1 MFKPIRLQEFLERS
15 GVSLDN
21 YGFETAKIKHI
32 ISLRDMSEIQVIF
45 PMERRYLEKIL
56 FKIQITEGD
65 KKVYQGCEIKLVRMD
80 PYSLKVGQTFV
91 QRNKYVSILENFK
104 NIFEKF
110 TVSRGLAKLT
120 SMIVIGK
127 DREGN
132 TALAHYLPPIIE
144 MHNSELILMDGIHR
158 NFIGLSLGTTLESI
172 VIENVQIPFPCSARK
187 WDEIKV
193 VETKPEDIKD
203 RFFDLKKDLFRDLK
217 NIGIDG

>member
-1 MFKPIRLQEFLERS
+1 MFKPIILQEFLERS
-15 GVSLDN
+15 GVSLEN
-21 YGFETAKIKHI
+21 YGFEILKIKHV

-56 FKIQITEGD
+56 FKIRTIGGD
-65 KKVYQGCEIKLVRMD
+65 EKVYQNCEIKLVRLD

-110 TVSRGLAKLT
+110 TVSRGIAKLT
-120 SMIVIGK
+120 SMIVIGR
-127 DREGN
+127 DRERN

-144 MHNSELILMDGIHR
+144 MHNTDLILMDGIHR

-172 VIENVQIPFPCSARK
+172 VIEKVKIPFPCSVK
-187 WDEIKV
+187 TWDQIQV
-193 VETKPEDIKD
+193 VEKKPESIEE
-203 RFFDLKKDLFRDLK
+203 RFFDLKKGLFRDLK